1 MSASLGLEEGPPV
14 SSSSVSGS
22 SQMVGTG
29 AYRDVG
35 WHSKALQFQIRHG
48 LDNWRRHPKKVP
60 SSAGVLVS
68 ADRSLQGRSQF
79 AGQAAPAALG
89 VSAGDFVIVQAVH
102 QDAPKADGNWWMG
115 QVLGCDGGFRD
126 PMVNTML
133 QVSDVDD
140 GFIHWV
146 NGDEVKHIVRSLD
159 GLQLG
164 SHECYQWSKGY

>member
-1 MSASLGLEEGPPV
+1 M
-14 SSSSVSGS
+14 
-22 SQMVGTG
+22 
-29 AYRDVG
+29 
-35 WHSKALQFQIRHG
+35 
-48 LDNWRRHPKKVP
+48 
-60 SSAGVLVS
+60 S

-79 AGQAAPAALG
+79 SGQAASAALG

-126 PMVNTML
+126 PMVNTMF

-140 GFIHWV
+140 GFIYRV
-146 NGDEVKHIVRSLD
+146 NGNEVMHIVRSLD

-164 SHECYQWSKGY
+164 SHGCIPLSTIY